1 MYIWCIYKKVYI
13 AFSNYRPDASHWQV
27 LKIAKGFQKRN
38 SQKDNTMDN
47 RKKTSN
53 GWCYTTPK
61 TNKRQSESQCM
72 NKNVDIKFSAH
83 TTLLESD

>member
-1 MYIWCIYKKVYI
+1 
-13 AFSNYRPDASHWQV
+13 
-27 LKIAKGFQKRN
+27 
-38 SQKDNTMDN
+38 MDN

-61 TNKRQSESQCM
+61 TYKRQSESQCM

-83 TTLLESD
+83 TTLLE